1 MSQPGDPNRPIS
13 IARILLLVVPV
24 AVLGLA
30 AFVWSRQL
38 ETQAI
43 QQSAPDT
50 ISRMFTAEELIDDAP
65 LAYADADKDEVADP
79 PQDQA
84 ALISP
89 EEIVFSFV
97 AGDTESVTEDQCK
110 ELFAALQEKTG
121 RPVKYVHFENVT
133 DQLDALKKGELH
145 VAGLNTGVVPTAVRR
160 DGFVPLCTFGREDGS
175 YGYTM
180 EFIVPANSPIKDIK
194 DIQGHKVMFTRLDSN
209 SGFKAP
215 LVLLLDEY
223 KMLPDRDYQWG
234 FSQGHEASIKGIA
247 EKDFEVAPVASDIL
261 ARMKEKGEVDPEA
274 VRSIYTSERFP
285 PATIGVVYNL
295 DPELRKNIEDAL
307 MAFSIKGSGLDGE
320 FGADVTK
327 FVPVNYKDDWDSTRR
342 IDRVVAQARQ
352 PSRP

>member
-1 MSQPGDPNRPIS
+1 MSQPGDSSRPIS
-13 IARILLLVVPV
+13 IARILLLVVP
-24 AVLGLA
+24 LA
-30 AFVWSRQL
+30 FLVFAYYALSKQWV
-38 ETQAI
+38 TQEI
-43 QQSAPDT
+43 EKSAPNT
-50 ISRMFTAEELIDDAP
+50 IARMFTAEELFDDAP

-84 ALISP
+84 AFVSP
-89 EEIVFSFV
+89 EVIVFSFV
-97 AGDTESVTEDQCK
+97 AGATESVTEEQCQ
-110 ELFAALQEKTG
+110 ELFAALEEKTG
-121 RPVKYVHFENVT
+121 RPVKYVHYDNVT
-133 DQLDALKKGELH
+133 DQLEALKKGELH

-160 DGFVPLCTFGREDGS
+160 DGFVPLCTFGRDDGS

-180 EFIVPANSPIKDIK
+180 EFIVPADSPIKDVE
-194 DIQGHKVMFTRLDSN
+194 DVRGRKVMFTRLDSN

-234 FSQGHEASIKGIA
+234 FSQGHEASIKGIV

-261 ARMKEKGEVDPEA
+261 ARMIEKGEVDADA

-295 DPELRKNIEDAL
+295 DSEIRQNIEDTL
-307 MAFSIKGSGLDGE
+307 LTFSIPDSGLDGE

-327 FVPVNYKDDWDSTRR
+327 FVRVNYKDDWANTRR
-342 IDRVVAQARQ
+342 IDQVVAQARQ